1 VLRLVLLLAALT
13 LLCPAQEQEL
23 EDGVKKI
30 LDVYTL
36 VREHAADP
44 VEGEKTFYGGI
55 IPGMLRRLDPH
66 SAFLDPDQFA
76 QLRRM
81 QRSESKGFGSV
92 VSILP
97 GRVIVLQTLPGTP
110 TQRAGISAGDEI
122 IAINNIPL
130 AGLTPE
136 QLIQVLTEARQ
147 QQASVWVRKPGNARP
162 LQFTLTPQEM
172 QSPSLE
178 RAFLLEPGTAYV
190 RISAFDDNTARDLK
204 AAIEKLGGRGL
215 KGLVIDLRNNPGGA
229 VSSALDASS
238 LFLNPGHLILSARGR
253 RTSAEER
260 VPSSAEPYAFPV
272 SIIVNARTGSASE
285 IFAGALQDHDR
296 ATLVGET
303 TYGKGLVQQVLPLS
317 QDTALALTTAFYY
330 TPSGRSIQ
338 KPLAGMQLE
347 SATQKPEQTYK
358 TDKGRTVRGGGGIE
372 PDLSVTP
379 HRNTRLEQFLEAA
392 GAYTTFATEYLRTSP
407 KVTRGF
413 EPPPEMIDRF
423 RSYLSQNR
431 VQPSLSEW
439 FASADWIGFRLRQE
453 VVNQALGVE
462 AGDEIEAE
470 REPYIQTALAA
481 LKVSAPR

>member
-1 VLRLVLLLAALT
+1 MLRLALLLAVLAP
-13 LLCPAQEQEL
+13 LCPAQQDDL
-23 EDGVKKI
+23 EPAVKKI
-30 LDVYTL
+30 LDVYSL

-44 VEGEKTFYGGI
+44 VDGEKTFYGGI

-66 SAFLDPDQFA
+66 SAFLDPEQFG

-122 IAINNIPL
+122 IAINNIAL
-130 AGLTPE
+130 AALNPD
-136 QLIQVLTEARQ
+136 QLIQVLSEARQ

-172 QSPSLE
+172 QSPSLD
-178 RAFLLEPGTAYV
+178 RAFLLEPATGYV
-190 RISAFDDNTARDLK
+190 RINAFDDNTARDLK
-204 AAIEKLGGRGL
+204 AAIEKLGGRAL

-229 VSSALDASS
+229 VSSALDATS
-238 LFLNPGHLILSARGR
+238 LFLSPGQLILSARGR
-253 RTSAEER
+253 RTNADEI
-260 VPSSAEPYAFPV
+260 VPKTAEPFTFPI

-285 IFAGALQDHDR
+285 ILSGALQDHDR
-296 ATLVGET
+296 ATIVGET
-303 TYGKGLVQQVLPLS
+303 TFGKGLVQQVLPLS

-347 SATQKPEQTYK
+347 SATQKPEQTFK
-358 TDKGRTVRGGGGIE
+358 TDKGRLVRGGGGIE
-372 PDLSVTP
+372 PDLDVAP
-379 HRNTRLEQFLEAA
+379 HRATRLEQFLEAS
-392 GAYTTFATEYLRTSP
+392 GVYTIFATEYLRTAP
-407 KVTRGF
+407 KVTREF
-413 EPPPEMIDRF
+413 EAPPEMIDRF
-423 RSYLSQNR
+423 RSFLSQNR
-431 VQPSLSEW
+431 VQPSISEW
-439 FASADWIGFRLRQE
+439 FASSDWIAFRLRQE
-453 VVNQALGVE
+453 VVNLSLGVE
-462 AGDEIEAE
+462 AGDEVEAE